1 MNVSNIDLTQNWVP
15 VVTNQSMQYETAPH
29 TVASIH
35 SPSATISHDN
45 SLKPLN
51 YGNQ

>member
-1 MNVSNIDLTQNWVP
+1 VNVSNIDLTQNWVP
-15 VVTNQSMQYETAPH
+15 NQSMQYETAPH

-35 SPSATISHDN
+35 TPSGTSYDN